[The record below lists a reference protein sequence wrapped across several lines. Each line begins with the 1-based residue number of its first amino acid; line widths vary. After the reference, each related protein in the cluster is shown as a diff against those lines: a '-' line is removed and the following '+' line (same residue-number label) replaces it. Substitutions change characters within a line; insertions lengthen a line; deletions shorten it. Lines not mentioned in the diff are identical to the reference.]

1 MENKVEYTTKVDF
14 SFKIFEKILLF
25 KEYKSRD
32 EVMRIAQSI
41 VKVARDNTS
50 YDDETK
56 GYYIEAFNRLNL
68 LTFDEMKEIIEILN
82 V

>member
-25 KEYKSRD
+25 KKYNSRD
-32 EVMRIAQSI
+32 EIMRVAQSI
-41 VKVARDNTS
+41 VKVARDNPS

-56 GYYIEAFNRLNL
+56 TFYIEAFNRLNL
-68 LTFDEMKEIIEILN
+68 LTFEEMKEIIEILN